1 MVKRSVVLVGT
12 VLARMGVPLAGLA
25 ARRLGLWPGAEL
37 TVVLYH
43 RVVDPSGIGDLD
55 PDLIDATPQE
65 FDEQMAYL
73 RRNFHPV
80 GIEEVLAA
88 HRGGP
93 PLPRDSV
100 LVTFDDGYLDNHDH
114 ALPILAKH
122 GIRGLFFVSTGH
134 VTDRSLFWWEQISL
148 LVRRST
154 SSSAR
159 LEYPRI
165 EALDLSSPEAK
176 VLATRK
182 LNLVVK
188 DYYGLDLDRFL
199 AGVAK
204 ACGVSWSD
212 AEGRERADRSLM
224 TWDQVRALRAAGMG
238 VGSHTQSHRVL
249 NTLPPAALEAELRQ
263 SRAMLEERLGEPVT
277 TIAYPVGRSIKMLA
291 SARKAVAAAGYELGF
306 TTTPGTN
313 RMGNGADAYD
323 LRRLAIQ
330 RGMPSGLAQVF
341 LSFPA
346 LAR

>member
-1 MVKRSVVLVGT
+1 MRPSVVLAGT
-12 VLARMGVPLAGLA
+12 VLARMGVPRAALA
-25 ARRLGLWPGAEL
+25 ARRLGLWRGAEL

-43 RVVDPSGIGDLD
+43 RVVDPSDIGDLD

-73 RRNFHPV
+73 RRHFHPV

-93 PLPRDSV
+93 PLPGDSV

-122 GIRGLFFVSTGH
+122 GIRGLFFISTGH
-134 VTDRSLFWWEQISL
+134 VTERRLFWWEQLSL

-154 SSSAR
+154 SPSAR
-159 LEYPRI
+159 IEYPRI
-165 EALDLSSPEAK
+165 ETLDLSSPTAK

-182 LNLVVK
+182 LNAIVK

-199 AGVAK
+199 GEVAK
-204 ACGVSWSD
+204 ACGVSLSD
-212 AEGRERADRSLM
+212 VEAKERADRSLM
-224 TWDQVRALRAAGMG
+224 TWDQVRALREAGMG
-238 VGSHTQSHRVL
+238 VGSHTHRHRVL
-249 NTLPPAALEAELRQ
+249 NTLPPAELEAELRQ
-263 SRAMLEERLGEPVT
+263 SRALLEERLGEPVT

-291 SARKAVAAAGYELGF
+291 SARTAVAAAGYELGF

-313 RMGNGADAYD
+313 RIGNGADCYD

-330 RGMPSGLAQVF
+330 RGMPAGLAQLF

>member
-1 MVKRSVVLVGT
+1 MRQSVVLAGEL
-12 VLARMGVPLAGLA
+12 LARIGVPRAALA
-25 ARRLGLWPGAEL
+25 ARRLGLWRGAEL

-43 RVVDPSGIGDLD
+43 RVVDPSDIGDLD

-73 RRNFHPV
+73 RQHFHPV

-93 PLPRDSV
+93 PLPGDSV

-122 GIRGLFFVSTGH
+122 GIRGLFFISTGH

-148 LVRRST
+148 LVRRAT
-154 SSSAR
+154 NPSAR
-159 LEYPRI
+159 IEYPHI
-165 EALDLSSPEAK
+165 DTYDLSSPKAK
-176 VLATRK
+176 ALATRRI
-182 LNLVVK
+182 NLVVK

-199 AGVAK
+199 GGLAK

-212 AEGRERADRSLM
+212 AEGQERADRSLM

-238 VGSHTQSHRVL
+238 VGSHTHRHRVL
-249 NTLPPAALEAELRQ
+249 NTLPPAELERELRH
-263 SRAMLEERLGEPVT
+263 SRAVLEERLGEPVT
-277 TIAYPVGRSIKMLA
+277 TIAYPVGRSIRTLA
-291 SARKAVAAAGYELGF
+291 SVRKAVAAAGYELGF

-313 RMGNGADAYD
+313 RLGNGGDSYD
-323 LRRLAIQ
+323 LRRLAIE
-330 RGMPSGLAQVF
+330 RGMPAGLAQVF
-341 LSFPA
+341 LSFPS